1 MRLLFFGRRMTMGEK
16 LRCTAI
22 IMAAGKGKR
31 MQTAVSKQFLPV
43 CGKEILAWTV
53 DVFEKSPLVDNILLM
68 ASADG
73 KEDVQHLWDNYGWKK
88 VAAVLEGGKER
99 QNSVAN
105 GLAAVEKDTDIVL
118 IHDGVRPFVTE
129 EMIADSIVAAQAY
142 GGAVIGVPAKDT
154 IKVCSADGLAVETPD
169 RSTLWQIQTPQTF
182 QRSLIVDAYEKAEKD
197 GFLGTDDASVAEFAG
212 HQVKVVMGSYRNI
225 KITTKEDLV
234 IAEAFL
240 KEGSLKE
247 NKKEQ
252 TAPAEKGN
260 SVKKESQE
268 RKAESKDQKK
278 VVIYTDGACSGNP
291 GAGGYGV
298 VLIYGGTKREL
309 SEGYRLTTNNRMEVL
324 AVIKGLEALKEPCQ
338 VTLYSDS
345 KYVVDAIQ
353 KGWVTKWKANGWYR
367 NKKERASNV
376 DLWERLLV
384 QLERHQV
391 TFQWVKGHA
400 DNPGNERCDELAR
413 GAIAAGN
420 LLEDENYQMP

>member
-1 MRLLFFGRRMTMGEK
+1 MGEK

-53 DVFEKSPLVDNILLM
+53 DVFEKSPLVDTILLM

-73 KEDVQHLWDNYGWKK
+73 KEDVQHLWDSYGWKK

-105 GLAAVEKDTDIVL
+105 GLAAVGEDTDIVL

-182 QRSLIVDAYEKAEKD
+182 QRDLIVNAYEKADRD

-234 IAEAFL
+234 IAEAFFKEDL
-240 KEGSLKE
+240 KEKE
-247 NKKEQ
+247 MMADQKVQEPKTN
-252 TAPAEKGN
+252 TAEK
-260 SVKKESQE
+260 KDQ
-268 RKAESKDQKK
+268 ESKEDKK
-278 VVIYTDGACSGNP
+278 NQRAVEIYTDGACSGNP

-298 VLIYGGTKREL
+298 VLLYGNKRKEM
-309 SEGYRLTTNNRMEVL
+309 SEGYRMTTNNRMEVL

-353 KGWVTKWKANGWYR
+353 KGWVKKWKANGWYR

>member
-1 MRLLFFGRRMTMGEK
+1 MGEK

-53 DVFEKSPLVDNILLM
+53 DVFEKSPLVDTILLM

-73 KEDVQHLWDNYGWKK
+73 KEDVQHLWDSYGWKK
-88 VAAVLEGGKER
+88 VATVLEGGKER

-105 GLAAVEKDTDIVL
+105 GLAAVGEETDIVL

-182 QRSLIVDAYEKAEKD
+182 QRDLIVNAYEKADRD

-234 IAEAFL
+234 IAEAFFKEDL
-240 KEGSLKE
+240 KEKE
-247 NKKEQ
+247 MMADQKVQEAKIN
-252 TAPAEKGN
+252 TAEK
-260 SVKKESQE
+260 KDQ
-268 RKAESKDQKK
+268 ESKEDKK
-278 VVIYTDGACSGNP
+278 NQRAVEIYTDGACSGNP

-298 VLIYGGTKREL
+298 VLLYGNKRKEM
-309 SEGYRLTTNNRMEVL
+309 SEGYRMTTNNRMEVL

-353 KGWVTKWKANGWYR
+353 KGWVKKWKANGWYR

>member
-1 MRLLFFGRRMTMGEK
+1 MGEK

-53 DVFEKSPLVDNILLM
+53 DVFEKSPLVDTILLM

-73 KEDVQHLWDNYGWKK
+73 KEDVQHLWDSYGWKK
-88 VAAVLEGGKER
+88 VAALLEGGKER

-105 GLAAVEKDTDIVL
+105 GLAAVGEETDIVL

-182 QRSLIVDAYEKAEKD
+182 QRDLIVNAYEKADRD

-234 IAEAFL
+234 IAEAFFKEDL
-240 KEGSLKE
+240 KEKE
-247 NKKEQ
+247 MMADQKVQEPKTN
-252 TAPAEKGN
+252 TAEK
-260 SVKKESQE
+260 KDQ
-268 RKAESKDQKK
+268 ESKDDKK
-278 VVIYTDGACSGNP
+278 NQRAVEIYTDGACSGNP

-298 VLIYGGTKREL
+298 VLLYGNKRKEM
-309 SEGYRLTTNNRMEVL
+309 SEGYRMTTNNRMEVL

>member
-1 MRLLFFGRRMTMGEK
+1 MGEK

-53 DVFEKSPLVDNILLM
+53 DVFEKSPLVDKILLM

-73 KEDVQHLWDNYGWKK
+73 KEDVQNLWNNYGWKK

-105 GLAAVEKDTDIVL
+105 GLAAVGEDTDIVL

-129 EMIADSIVAAQAY
+129 EMIADRIAAAQEY

-182 QRSLIVDAYEKAEKD
+182 QRNLIVNAYEKADKD

-240 KEGSLKE
+240 KE
-247 NKKEQ
+247 
-252 TAPAEKGN
+252 
-260 SVKKESQE
+260 
-268 RKAESKDQKK
+268 
-278 VVIYTDGACSGNP
+278 
-291 GAGGYGV
+291 
-298 VLIYGGTKREL
+298 
-309 SEGYRLTTNNRMEVL
+309 EG
-324 AVIKGLEALKEPCQ
+324 
-338 VTLYSDS
+338 
-345 KYVVDAIQ
+345 
-353 KGWVTKWKANGWYR
+353 
-367 NKKERASNV
+367 
-376 DLWERLLV
+376 
-384 QLERHQV
+384 H
-391 TFQWVKGHA
+391 
-400 DNPGNERCDELAR
+400 
-413 GAIAAGN
+413 
-420 LLEDENYQMP
+420 

>member
-1 MRLLFFGRRMTMGEK
+1 MGEK

-53 DVFEKSPLVDNILLM
+53 DVFEKSPLVDTILLM

-73 KEDVQHLWDNYGWKK
+73 KEDVQHLWNTYGWKK

-105 GLAAVEKDTDIVL
+105 GLAAVGEETDIVL

-182 QRSLIVDAYEKAEKD
+182 QRDLIVNAYEKADRD

-234 IAEAFL
+234 IAEAFFKEDL
-240 KEGSLKE
+240 KEKE
-247 NKKEQ
+247 MMADQKVQEPKTN
-252 TAPAEKGN
+252 TAEK
-260 SVKKESQE
+260 KDQ
-268 RKAESKDQKK
+268 ESKEDKK
-278 VVIYTDGACSGNP
+278 NQRAVEIYTDGACSGNP

-298 VLIYGGTKREL
+298 VLLYGNKRKEM
-309 SEGYRLTTNNRMEVL
+309 SEGYRMTTNNRMEVL

-353 KGWVTKWKANGWYR
+353 KGWVKKWKANGWYR

>member
-1 MRLLFFGRRMTMGEK
+1 MGEK

-53 DVFEKSPLVDNILLM
+53 DVFEKSPLVDTILLM

-73 KEDVQHLWDNYGWKK
+73 KEDVQHLWDSYGWKK

-105 GLAAVEKDTDIVL
+105 GLAAVGEETDIVL

-182 QRSLIVDAYEKAEKD
+182 QRDLIVNAYEKADRD

-234 IAEAFL
+234 IAEAFFKEDL
-240 KEGSLKE
+240 KEKE
-247 NKKEQ
+247 MLADQKVQEPKTN
-252 TAPAEKGN
+252 TAEK
-260 SVKKESQE
+260 KDQ
-268 RKAESKDQKK
+268 ESKEDKK
-278 VVIYTDGACSGNP
+278 NQRAVEIYTDGACSGNP

-298 VLIYGGTKREL
+298 VLLYGNKRKEM
-309 SEGYRLTTNNRMEVL
+309 SEGYRMTTNNRMEVL

-353 KGWVTKWKANGWYR
+353 KGWVKKWKANGWYR

>member
-1 MRLLFFGRRMTMGEK
+1 MGK
-16 LRCTAI
+16 NLRCTAI

-53 DVFEKSPLVDNILLM
+53 DVFEKSPLVDKILLM

-73 KEDVQHLWDNYGWKK
+73 KEDVQNLWNAYGWKK
-88 VAAVLEGGKER
+88 VTAVLEGGKER

-129 EMIADSIVAAQAY
+129 EMIVDSIDAAQEY

-154 IKVCSADGLAVETPD
+154 IKVCSADGMAVETPD

-182 QRSLIVDAYEKAEKD
+182 QRELIVNAYEKADRD

-225 KITTKEDLV
+225 KITTKEDMV

-240 KEGSLKE
+240 KEEERKNKE
-247 NKKEQ
+247 NQQESAVGGTKVKEQ
-252 TAPAEKGN
+252 
-260 SVKKESQE
+260 VK
-268 RKAESKDQKK
+268 ADQKNQRA
-278 VVIYTDGACSGNP
+278 VEIYTDGACSGNP

-298 VLIYGGTKREL
+298 VLLYGDNKKEL

-353 KGWVTKWKANGWYR
+353 KGWVKKWKANGWYR
-367 NKKERASNV
+367 NKKEKASNV

>member
-1 MRLLFFGRRMTMGEK
+1 MGEK

-53 DVFEKSPLVDNILLM
+53 DVFEKSPLVDTILLM

-73 KEDVQHLWDNYGWKK
+73 KEDVQHLWDSYGWKK

-105 GLAAVEKDTDIVL
+105 GLAAVGEETDIVL

-182 QRSLIVDAYEKAEKD
+182 QRDLIVNAYEKADRD

-234 IAEAFL
+234 IAEAFFKEDL
-240 KEGSLKE
+240 KEKE
-247 NKKEQ
+247 MMADQKVQEPKTNTVEKKGQ
-252 TAPAEKGN
+252 
-260 SVKKESQE
+260 
-268 RKAESKDQKK
+268 ESKEDKRNQRA
-278 VVIYTDGACSGNP
+278 VEIYTDGACSGNP

-298 VLIYGGTKREL
+298 VLLYGNKRKEM
-309 SEGYRLTTNNRMEVL
+309 SEGYRMTTNNRMEVL

-353 KGWVTKWKANGWYR
+353 KGWVKKWKANGWYR

>member
-252 TAPAEKGN
+252 TAPGEKGN

-268 RKAESKDQKK
+268 GKAESKDQKK

-298 VLIYGGTKREL
+298 VLLYGGKRKEM

-345 KYVVDAIQ
+345 KYVVDAIE

-367 NKKERASNV
+367 NKKEKASNV

-391 TFQWVKGHA
+391 TFRWVKGHA
-400 DNPGNERCDELAR
+400 DNPENERCDELAR

>member
-1 MRLLFFGRRMTMGEK
+1 MGEK

-53 DVFEKSPLVDNILLM
+53 DVFEKSPLVDTILLM

-73 KEDVQHLWDNYGWKK
+73 KEDVQHLWNTYGWKK

-105 GLAAVEKDTDIVL
+105 GLAAVGEETDIVL

-169 RSTLWQIQTPQTF
+169 RSTLLQIQTPQTF
-182 QRSLIVDAYEKAEKD
+182 QRDLIVNAYEKADRD

-234 IAEAFL
+234 IAEAFFKEDL
-240 KEGSLKE
+240 KEKE
-247 NKKEQ
+247 MMADQKVQEPKTN
-252 TAPAEKGN
+252 TAEKK
-260 SVKKESQE
+260 VQ
-268 RKAESKDQKK
+268 ESKEDKK
-278 VVIYTDGACSGNP
+278 NQRAVEIYTDGACSGNP

-298 VLIYGGTKREL
+298 VLLYGNKRKEM
-309 SEGYRLTTNNRMEVL
+309 SEGYRMTTNNRMEVL

-353 KGWVTKWKANGWYR
+353 KGWVKKWKANGWYR

>member
-1 MRLLFFGRRMTMGEK
+1 MGEK

-53 DVFEKSPLVDNILLM
+53 DVFEKSPLVDTILLM

-73 KEDVQHLWDNYGWKK
+73 KEDVQHLWDSYGWKK
-88 VAAVLEGGKER
+88 VATVLEGGKER

-105 GLAAVEKDTDIVL
+105 GLAAVGEETDIVL

-129 EMIADSIVAAQAY
+129 EMIADSMVAAQAY

-182 QRSLIVDAYEKAEKD
+182 QRDLIVNAYEKADRD

-234 IAEAFL
+234 IAEAFFKEDL
-240 KEGSLKE
+240 KEKE
-247 NKKEQ
+247 MMADQKVQEPKTN
-252 TAPAEKGN
+252 TAEK
-260 SVKKESQE
+260 KDQ
-268 RKAESKDQKK
+268 ESKEDKK
-278 VVIYTDGACSGNP
+278 NQRAVEIYTDGACSGNP

-298 VLIYGGTKREL
+298 VLLYGNKRKEM
-309 SEGYRLTTNNRMEVL
+309 SEGYRMTTNNRMEVL

-353 KGWVTKWKANGWYR
+353 KGWVKKWKANGWYR

>member
-1 MRLLFFGRRMTMGEK
+1 MGKK

-105 GLAAVEKDTDIVL
+105 GLAAVEEDTDIVL

-154 IKVCSADGLAVETPD
+154 IKVCSADGMAVETPD

-182 QRSLIVDAYEKAEKD
+182 QRDLIVNAYEKADRD

-240 KEGSLKE
+240 KEESLKE

-298 VLIYGGTKREL
+298 VLIYGGKRKEM

-324 AVIKGLEALKEPCQ
+324 AVIKGLEALKESCQ

-345 KYVVDAIQ
+345 KYVVDAIE
-353 KGWVTKWKANGWYR
+353 KGWVKKWKANGWYR
-367 NKKERASNV
+367 TKKEKASNV

>member
-1 MRLLFFGRRMTMGEK
+1 MGEK

-53 DVFEKSPLVDNILLM
+53 DVFEKSPLVDTILLM

-73 KEDVQHLWDNYGWKK
+73 KEDVQHLWDSYGWKK

-105 GLAAVEKDTDIVL
+105 GLAAVGEDTDIVL

-129 EMIADSIVAAQAY
+129 EMIADSIVAAQEY

-182 QRSLIVDAYEKAEKD
+182 QRDLIVNAYEKADRD

-234 IAEAFL
+234 IAEAFFKEDL
-240 KEGSLKE
+240 KEKE
-247 NKKEQ
+247 MVEDQKVQEPKTN
-252 TAPAEKGN
+252 TAEK
-260 SVKKESQE
+260 KDP
-268 RKAESKDQKK
+268 ESKDDKK
-278 VVIYTDGACSGNP
+278 NQRAVEIYTDGACSGNP

-298 VLIYGGTKREL
+298 VLLYGNKRKEM
-309 SEGYRLTTNNRMEVL
+309 SEGYRMTTNNRMEVL

>member
-1 MRLLFFGRRMTMGEK
+1 MGEK

-31 MQTAVSKQFLPV
+31 MQTAVSKQFLPA

-53 DVFEKSPLVDNILLM
+53 DVFEKSPLVDTILLM

-252 TAPAEKGN
+252 TAPGEKGN

-268 RKAESKDQKK
+268 GKAESKDQKK

-384 QLERHQV
+384 QLEHHQV

>member
-1 MRLLFFGRRMTMGEK
+1 MGEK

-53 DVFEKSPLVDNILLM
+53 DVFEKSPLVDTILLM

-73 KEDVQHLWDNYGWKK
+73 KEDVQHLWDSYGWKK

-105 GLAAVEKDTDIVL
+105 GLASVGEDTDIVL

-182 QRSLIVDAYEKAEKD
+182 QRDLIVNAYEKADRD

-234 IAEAFL
+234 IAEAFFKEDL
-240 KEGSLKE
+240 KEKE
-247 NKKEQ
+247 MMADQKVQEPKTN
-252 TAPAEKGN
+252 TAEK
-260 SVKKESQE
+260 KDQ
-268 RKAESKDQKK
+268 ESKEDKK
-278 VVIYTDGACSGNP
+278 NQRAVEIYTDGACSGNP

-298 VLIYGGTKREL
+298 VLLYGNKRKEM
-309 SEGYRLTTNNRMEVL
+309 SEGYRMTTNNRMEVL

-353 KGWVTKWKANGWYR
+353 KGWVKKWKANGWYR

>member
-1 MRLLFFGRRMTMGEK
+1 MGEK

-53 DVFEKSPLVDNILLM
+53 DVFEKSPLVDTILLM

-73 KEDVQHLWDNYGWKK
+73 KEDVQHLWDSYGWKK

-105 GLAAVEKDTDIVL
+105 GLAAVGEETDIVL

-169 RSTLWQIQTPQTF
+169 RSALWQIQTPQTF

-234 IAEAFL
+234 IAEAFFKEDL
-240 KEGSLKE
+240 KEKE
-247 NKKEQ
+247 MMADQKVQEPKTN
-252 TAPAEKGN
+252 TAEK
-260 SVKKESQE
+260 KDQ
-268 RKAESKDQKK
+268 ESKEDKK
-278 VVIYTDGACSGNP
+278 KQRAVEIYTDGACSGNP

-298 VLIYGGTKREL
+298 VLLYGNKRKEM
-309 SEGYRLTTNNRMEVL
+309 SEGYRMTTNNRMEVL

-353 KGWVTKWKANGWYR
+353 KGWVKKWKANGWYR

>member
-1 MRLLFFGRRMTMGEK
+1 MGEK

-53 DVFEKSPLVDNILLM
+53 DVFEKSPLVDTILLM

-73 KEDVQHLWDNYGWKK
+73 KEDVQHLWDSYGWKK
-88 VAAVLEGGKER
+88 VATVLEGGKER

-105 GLAAVEKDTDIVL
+105 GLAAVGEETDIVL

-182 QRSLIVDAYEKAEKD
+182 QRDLIVNAYEKADRD

-234 IAEAFL
+234 IAEAFFKEDL
-240 KEGSLKE
+240 KEKE
-247 NKKEQ
+247 MMADQKVQEPKTNTVEKKGQ
-252 TAPAEKGN
+252 
-260 SVKKESQE
+260 
-268 RKAESKDQKK
+268 ESKEDKRNQRA
-278 VVIYTDGACSGNP
+278 VEIYTDGACSGNP

-298 VLIYGGTKREL
+298 VLLYGNKRKEM
-309 SEGYRLTTNNRMEVL
+309 SEGYRMTTNNRMEVL

-353 KGWVTKWKANGWYR
+353 KGWVKKWKANGWYR

>member
-1 MRLLFFGRRMTMGEK
+1 MGEK

-31 MQTAVSKQFLPV
+31 MQTAVSKQFLHV

-53 DVFEKSPLVDNILLM
+53 DVFEKSPLVDTILLM

-73 KEDVQHLWDNYGWKK
+73 KEDVQHLWDSYGWKK

-105 GLAAVEKDTDIVL
+105 GLAAVGEDTDIVL

-182 QRSLIVDAYEKAEKD
+182 QRDLIVNAYEKADRD

-234 IAEAFL
+234 IAEAFFKEDL
-240 KEGSLKE
+240 KEKE
-247 NKKEQ
+247 MVEDQKVQEAKIN
-252 TAPAEKGN
+252 TAEK
-260 SVKKESQE
+260 KDQ
-268 RKAESKDQKK
+268 ESKEDKK
-278 VVIYTDGACSGNP
+278 NQRAVEIYTDGACSGNP

-298 VLIYGGTKREL
+298 VLLYGNKRKEM
-309 SEGYRLTTNNRMEVL
+309 SEGYRMTTNNRMEVL

-353 KGWVTKWKANGWYR
+353 KGWVKKWKANGWYR

>member
-1 MRLLFFGRRMTMGEK
+1 MGEK

-53 DVFEKSPLVDNILLM
+53 DVFEKSPLVDRILLM

-73 KEDVQHLWDNYGWKK
+73 MEDVQNLWNSYGWKK

-105 GLAAVEKDTDIVL
+105 GLAAVEKDADIVL

-129 EMIADSIVAAQAY
+129 EMIADSIAAAQEY

-154 IKVCSADGLAVETPD
+154 IKVCSADGMAAETPD

-182 QRSLIVDAYEKAEKD
+182 QRALIVDAYEKADKD

-212 HQVKVVMGSYRNI
+212 YRVKVVMGSYRNI

-240 KEGSLKE
+240 KEEERKNKE
-247 NKKEQ
+247 NKAEQ
-252 TAPAEKGN
+252 ADNISQMERQ
-260 SVKKESQE
+260 SQE
-268 RKAESKDQKK
+268 AKANQKNQRS

-298 VLIYGGTKREL
+298 VLLYGDNKKEL

-345 KYVVDAIQ
+345 KYVVDAIE
-353 KGWVTKWKANGWYR
+353 KGWVKKWKANGWYR
-367 NKKERASNV
+367 NKKEKASNV

-384 QLERHQV
+384 QLKRHQV
-391 TFQWVKGHA
+391 KFQWVKGHA

-413 GAIAAGN
+413 AAIAAGK

>member
-1 MRLLFFGRRMTMGEK
+1 MGEK

-53 DVFEKSPLVDNILLM
+53 DVFEKSPLVDTILLM

-73 KEDVQHLWDNYGWKK
+73 KEDVQHLWDSYGWKK
-88 VAAVLEGGKER
+88 VATVLEGGKER

-105 GLAAVEKDTDIVL
+105 GLAAVGEETDIVL

-182 QRSLIVDAYEKAEKD
+182 QRDLIVNAYEKADRD

-234 IAEAFL
+234 IAEAFFKEDL
-240 KEGSLKE
+240 KEKE
-247 NKKEQ
+247 MMADQKVQEPKTN
-252 TAPAEKGN
+252 TAEK
-260 SVKKESQE
+260 KDQ
-268 RKAESKDQKK
+268 ESKEDKK
-278 VVIYTDGACSGNP
+278 NQRAVEIYTDGACSGNP

-298 VLIYGGTKREL
+298 VLLYGNKRKEM
-309 SEGYRLTTNNRMEVL
+309 SEGYRMTTNNRMEVL

>member
-129 EMIADSIVAAQAY
+129 EMIADSIAAAQAY

-154 IKVCSADGLAVETPD
+154 IKVCSADGLALETPD

-240 KEGSLKE
+240 KEKSLKE

-268 RKAESKDQKK
+268 GKAESKDQKK

>member
-31 MQTAVSKQFLPV
+31 MQTAVSKQFLPA

-53 DVFEKSPLVDNILLM
+53 DVFEKSPLVDTILLM

-252 TAPAEKGN
+252 TAPGEKGN

-268 RKAESKDQKK
+268 GKAESKDQKK

>member
-105 GLAAVEKDTDIVL
+105 GLAAVEEDTDIVL

-154 IKVCSADGLAVETPD
+154 IKVCSADGMAVETPD

-225 KITTKEDLV
+225 KITTKEDLI

-240 KEGSLKE
+240 KEESLKG

-324 AVIKGLEALKEPCQ
+324 AVIKGLEALKEPCH

-367 NKKERASNV
+367 NKKERATNV

>member
-53 DVFEKSPLVDNILLM
+53 DVFEKSPLVDTILLI

-105 GLAAVEKDTDIVL
+105 GLAAVEKDMDIVL

-129 EMIADSIVAAQAY
+129 EMIADSIAAAQAY

-154 IKVCSADGLAVETPD
+154 IKVCSADGMAVETPD

-240 KEGSLKE
+240 KEESLKE

-252 TAPAEKGN
+252 IAPAEKGN

>member
-1 MRLLFFGRRMTMGEK
+1 MGEK

-53 DVFEKSPLVDNILLM
+53 DVFEKSPLVDTILLM

-73 KEDVQHLWDNYGWKK
+73 KEDVQHLWDSYGWKK

-105 GLAAVEKDTDIVL
+105 GLAAVGEETDIVL

-182 QRSLIVDAYEKAEKD
+182 QRDLIVNAYEKADRD

-234 IAEAFL
+234 IAEAFFKEDL
-240 KEGSLKE
+240 KEKE
-247 NKKEQ
+247 MVEDQKVQEAKIN
-252 TAPAEKGN
+252 TAEK
-260 SVKKESQE
+260 KDQ
-268 RKAESKDQKK
+268 ESKDDKK
-278 VVIYTDGACSGNP
+278 NQRAVEIYTDGACSGNP

-298 VLIYGGTKREL
+298 VLLYGNKRKEM
-309 SEGYRLTTNNRMEVL
+309 SEGYRMTTNNRMEVL

-353 KGWVTKWKANGWYR
+353 KGWVKKWKANGWYR

>member
-1 MRLLFFGRRMTMGEK
+1 MGEK

-53 DVFEKSPLVDNILLM
+53 DVFEKSPLVDTILLM

-73 KEDVQHLWDNYGWKK
+73 KEDVQHLWNTYGWKK

-105 GLAAVEKDTDIVL
+105 GLAAVGEETDIVL

-169 RSTLWQIQTPQTF
+169 RSTLLQIQTPQTF
-182 QRSLIVDAYEKAEKD
+182 QRDLIVNAYEKADRD

-234 IAEAFL
+234 IAEAFF
-240 KEGSLKE
+240 KEDLKE
-247 NKKEQ
+247 NEMMADQKVQEPK
-252 TAPAEKGN
+252 TNTAEKK
-260 SVKKESQE
+260 VQ
-268 RKAESKDQKK
+268 ESKEDKK
-278 VVIYTDGACSGNP
+278 NQRAVEIYTDGACSGNP

-298 VLIYGGTKREL
+298 VLLYGNKRKEM
-309 SEGYRLTTNNRMEVL
+309 SEGYRMTTNNRMEVL

-353 KGWVTKWKANGWYR
+353 KGWVKKWKANGWYR

>member
-1 MRLLFFGRRMTMGEK
+1 MGEK

-53 DVFEKSPLVDNILLM
+53 DVFDKSPLVDTILLM

-73 KEDVQHLWDNYGWKK
+73 KEDVQHLWDSYGWKK

-105 GLAAVEKDTDIVL
+105 GLAAVGEETDIVL

-182 QRSLIVDAYEKAEKD
+182 QRDLIVNAYEKADRD

-234 IAEAFL
+234 IAEAFFKEDL
-240 KEGSLKE
+240 KEKE
-247 NKKEQ
+247 MVEDQKVQEAKIN
-252 TAPAEKGN
+252 TAEK
-260 SVKKESQE
+260 KDQ
-268 RKAESKDQKK
+268 ESKEDKK
-278 VVIYTDGACSGNP
+278 NQRAVEIYTDGACSGNP

-298 VLIYGGTKREL
+298 VLLYGNKRKEM
-309 SEGYRLTTNNRMEVL
+309 SEGYRMTTNNRMEVL

-353 KGWVTKWKANGWYR
+353 KGWVKKWKANGWYR

>member
-1 MRLLFFGRRMTMGEK
+1 MGEK

-31 MQTAVSKQFLPV
+31 MQTAVSKQFLPA

-53 DVFEKSPLVDNILLM
+53 DVFEKSPLVDTILLM

-252 TAPAEKGN
+252 TAPGEKGN

-268 RKAESKDQKK
+268 GKAESKDQKK